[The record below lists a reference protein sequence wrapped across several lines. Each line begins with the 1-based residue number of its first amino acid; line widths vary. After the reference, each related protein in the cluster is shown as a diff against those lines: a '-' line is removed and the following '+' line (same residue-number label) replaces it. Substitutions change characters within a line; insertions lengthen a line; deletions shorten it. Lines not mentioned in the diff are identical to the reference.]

1 MCLFLSPS
9 LSLSLTDRLIPVYGV
24 VAIVLI
30 LVLAIGVASVLLLVA
45 CVQTRRLGRKP
56 DTNSINSF
64 PVRLYTYL
72 MHWTIKIFV
81 GYKIFETFAR
91 FLKNFLQK
99 SILYCTTKQ
108 AKKLRIFLK
117 FVAKIILKNL

>member
-1 MCLFLSPS
+1 MSISLS
-9 LSLSLTDRLIPVYGV
+9 LSLSLTDWLIPVYGV

-72 MHWTIKIFV
+72 MHWTVKIFR
-81 GYKIFETFAR
+81 G
-91 FLKNFLQK
+91 L
-99 SILYCTTKQ
+99 
-108 AKKLRIFLK
+108 
-117 FVAKIILKNL
+117 

>member
-9 LSLSLTDRLIPVYGV
+9 LSLSLTDWLIPVYGV
-24 VAIVLI
+24 AAIVLI

-72 MHWTIKIFV
+72 MHWTV
-81 GYKIFETFAR
+81 
-91 FLKNFLQK
+91 KNFHEL
-99 SILYCTTKQ
+99 
-108 AKKLRIFLK
+108 
-117 FVAKIILKNL
+117 

>member
-1 MCLFLSPS
+1 MVRGGLVLLSIREDSFILAFLYLPLIFNHNPHVSIS
-9 LSLSLTDRLIPVYGV
+9 LSLSLTDWLIPVYSV

-72 MHWTIKIFV
+72 MHWTV
-81 GYKIFETFAR
+81 
-91 FLKNFLQK
+91 
-99 SILYCTTKQ
+99 
-108 AKKLRIFLK
+108 
-117 FVAKIILKNL
+117 